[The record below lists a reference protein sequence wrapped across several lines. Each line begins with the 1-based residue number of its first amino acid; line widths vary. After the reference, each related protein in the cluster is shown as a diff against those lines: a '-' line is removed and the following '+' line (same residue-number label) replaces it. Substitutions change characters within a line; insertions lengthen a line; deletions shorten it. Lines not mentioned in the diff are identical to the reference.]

1 MDQAPYTEKVLGSTI
16 HKGNL
21 CELNYSLKLHSMGLP
36 ILCSSLMLRSYGL
49 GQCDLVR
56 YFSEIPLIEIFEV
69 KKNKRLSRQF
79 LNQKSRIKASGEFLS
94 KLLNARIRFLVIYE
108 EDFAKTDILH

>member
-1 MDQAPYTEKVLGSTI
+1 MDQVPFTEKVLGSNTD
-16 HKGNL
+16 KGNL
-21 CELNYSLKLHSMGLP
+21 CELNYSVKLHSRGLA
-36 ILCSSLMLRSYGL
+36 ILCSSLLFRSYGL

-56 YFSEIPLIEIFEV
+56 YFPEIPLIEIFEV

-94 KLLNARIRFLVIYE
+94 KLLKSNVRILVIYE